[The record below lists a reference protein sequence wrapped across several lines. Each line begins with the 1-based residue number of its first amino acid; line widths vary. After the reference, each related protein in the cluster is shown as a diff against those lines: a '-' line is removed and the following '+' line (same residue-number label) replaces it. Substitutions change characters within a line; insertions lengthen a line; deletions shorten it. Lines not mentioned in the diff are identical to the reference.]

1 MAANTAHTT
10 IRNPL
15 CHLFQRGIIKKKE
28 RRENVNGTEHYS
40 ATAGEAA
47 ADPPGVRVKMF
58 CCANVDRPRPC
69 ECFLWCPRS
78 SAPDPVVPARWAVSQ
93 GCRTPPDTKNKIKHV
108 RNQKGRLRISAHLA
122 PPPPYSLVVDDVL
135 VFPGHSGRPF
145 PGLLVQTVLLRRP
158 RLRLQLTTLMDKHTH
173 ACTRESTPR
182 CAPCAVTHRSGC

>member
-1 MAANTAHTT
+1 MTVSPGAEWVLFGEQPECQPTPHTT

-93 GCRTPPDTKNKIKHV
+93 GCRTPPDTKNKIK
-108 RNQKGRLRISAHLA
+108 
-122 PPPPYSLVVDDVL
+122 
-135 VFPGHSGRPF
+135 
-145 PGLLVQTVLLRRP
+145 
-158 RLRLQLTTLMDKHTH
+158 
-173 ACTRESTPR
+173 
-182 CAPCAVTHRSGC
+182 